1 MSIFLFQICIMPFWV
16 IFERCTMNYNGV
28 DIFDDYQI
36 GCISFRIYKSKETKI
51 KWQLKHF

>member
-16 IFERCTMNYNGV
+16 IFERCTLNYNGV

-51 KWQLKHF
+51 KWH